1 MLEFGSIS
9 NSQRCIK
16 LDKTNIT
23 QLITDH
29 QKSRRES
36 LKTVTFTTIGLA
48 ATNQLKATVLND
60 PIGKISAFAKSLKP
74 IGRILETRDYYV
86 WCNSPIYDNDGKVHV
101 FYSRWPEKY
110 GMGGWIHK
118 CEIAHAIADSPESE
132 FKFVETVLAPRQGYF
147 DATTCHNPTI
157 HFVDGKYCLFYMGNS
172 NGKTNTKRIGL
183 ATADSL
189 FGPWNVL
196 GQPLLEVGKEGTW
209 DDHCTTNPAF
219 IKHPNGDY
227 WLYYKSWNT
236 NEYELAKGQRIR
248 ANRKYGLAIAKN
260 LLGPYEKFDQNPII
274 DFSSSGGNTQLED
287 AYVWM
292 ENGTFKL
299 IARDMGFFDHNVG
312 LYFESEDG
320 IQWPAP
326 EIAYFSVDKYAKEPP
341 APKNLTRYGRLERPQ
356 LLLKNGTPEYLFTTS
371 QGGKY
376 MTASGFVLKIQ

>member
-1 MLEFGSIS
+1 M
-9 NSQRCIK
+9 
-16 LDKTNIT
+16 
-23 QLITDH
+23 DH
-29 QKSRRES
+29 QPPRREF
-36 LKTVTFTTIGLA
+36 LKTLTFTTIGLA
-48 ATNQLKATVLND
+48 ATNQLESAVFDN
-60 PIGKISAFAKSLKP
+60 PRGKISDFATSLTP
-74 IGRILETRDYYV
+74 VGRILETRDYYV
-86 WCNSPIYDNDGKVHV
+86 WCNSPIYNHDGKVHV

-118 CEIAHAIADSPESE
+118 CEIAHAVADSPESNFE
-132 FKFVETVLAPRQGYF
+132 FVETVLKPRQGYF

-189 FGPWNVL
+189 FGPWNIMD
-196 GQPLLEVGKEGTW
+196 QPLLEAGHEGSW

-219 IKHPNGDY
+219 IKHPNGEY

-236 NEYELAKGQRIR
+236 SEYEMAKGQRIR
-248 ANRKYGLAIAKN
+248 ANRKYGLAIAKD
-260 LLGPYEKFDQNPII
+260 LFGPYEKFDQNPII

-292 ENGTFKL
+292 ENDKFKL

-312 LYFESEDG
+312 LYFESADG
-320 IQWPAP
+320 LHWPSP
-326 EIAYFSVDKYAKEPP
+326 EIAYYSMDNYATEPP
-341 APKNLTRYGRLERPQ
+341 APKNLTRFGRLERPQ
-356 LLLKNGTPEYLFTTS
+356 LLMKNGTPEYLFTTS